1 MKEANFE
8 SYHIRKWYT
17 QIEDS
22 LANETGK
29 LADGEPSKKIVIAAA
44 IENPYAGTYSSS
56 LEKIVG
62 DSKLLGDEFAR
73 RIHQFAETIE
83 IQGYGKA

>member
-22 LANETGK
+22 LANETGFGFGS
-29 LADGEPSKKIVIAAA
+29 LASETEFGFGDFIVRTK
-44 IENPYAGTYSSS
+44 E
-56 LEKIVG
+56 
-62 DSKLLGDEFAR
+62 
-73 RIHQFAETIE
+73 
-83 IQGYGKA
+83 

>member
-22 LANETGK
+22 LANETGE
-29 LADGEPSKKIVIAAA
+29 LADGEPLKK
-44 IENPYAGTYSSS
+44 
-56 LEKIVG
+56 
-62 DSKLLGDEFAR
+62 
-73 RIHQFAETIE
+73 
-83 IQGYGKA
+83 